1 MPDTQELDEL
11 DSEYDDAEEYGD
23 EREGFKIRL
32 AALFDETWDVFV
44 QRCISDPLP
53 LPSAS
58 VYSTMQL
65 HAMIHEGHIDLNPP
79 YQRGPLP

>member
-1 MPDTQELDEL
+1 MNWTPNMMMLKSMVMKEKASKSGQ
-11 DSEYDDAEEYGD
+11 
-23 EREGFKIRL
+23 RL
-32 AALFDETWDVFV
+32 YLMKHEMSFV

>member
-32 AALFDETWDVFV
+32 AALFDETWDGF
-44 QRCISDPLP
+44 C
-53 LPSAS
+53 SAL
-58 VYSTMQL
+58 Y
-65 HAMIHEGHIDLNPP
+65 
-79 YQRGPLP
+79 